1 MQVTDVRAR
10 RSMLP
15 SVRSLFLLAIAAATI
30 GPVAVVL
37 VHVHTEG
44 LPHFCAS
51 GAIRALN
58 TLAAPHVVT
67 TLYLMLDRRQ
77 LDGVSRPAVTIYLV
91 PALLVATCFA
101 ILLAAPPWLVAGF
114 MLFFI
119 FYSMWHFGRQNV
131 GIAGFAA
138 KVSTGR
144 SLDRAE
150 RWTLNAATVAGVLAA
165 YHAFAPSLMLPPAQ
179 WPFDLSA
186 LDPVLSRLWYLGIA
200 LYAVVVP
207 AALFCLLRNRR
218 GHAWSSAIIYLGCV
232 GFFLPTY
239 LSDNALFLVTSW
251 TVAHGVQYLVMLAFH
266 AYESGK
272 RREGMRAAVPGVA
285 FSLSLTGGVGLWLAA
300 DLLATSADSMMARL
314 VIATTIALTLAHYWI
329 DQFLWRLSSPARR
342 AWLGRSFSFL
352 APDTGAGARVA

>member
-1 MQVTDVRAR
+1 MQVRAAQAT
-10 RSMLP
+10 RSLLP
-15 SVRSLFLLAIAAATI
+15 SIRTLFLLAIAAATI

-37 VHVHTEG
+37 VHIHTEG

-51 GAIRALN
+51 GAIRVLN

-77 LDGVSRPAVTIYLV
+77 LEGVPRPALTIYLV
-91 PALLVATCFA
+91 PAMLVAACFA

-138 KVSTGR
+138 KVSTSR
-144 SLDRAE
+144 PLDRVE

-165 YHAFAPSLMLPPAQ
+165 YHAFAPTLMLPPAQ

-186 LDPVLSRLWYLGIA
+186 LDPALSRLWYLGIA

-207 AALFCLLRNRR
+207 LSVLHLVRNRH
-218 GHAWSSAIIYLGCV
+218 GHGWWSAVIYLGCV

-266 AYESGK
+266 AYGASR
-272 RREGMRAAVPGVA
+272 RREGARALMPGLA
-285 FSLSLTGGVGLWLAA
+285 FGLSLAGGVGLWLAA
-300 DLLATSADSMMARL
+300 DRLAPTADSPVAKL

-329 DQFLWRLSSPARR
+329 DQFLWRLGNPARR
-342 AWLGRSFSFL
+342 AWLGRSFPFL
-352 APDTGAGARVA
+352 SPCPASGARAA